1 MVVAAAVLLDF
12 LRVVVPELLVLVA
25 QVVAVTVPMEAQTE
39 VMEQQ
44 TQVAVAAAVVIQ
56 ITPLGLEALA
66 APASSS

>member
-1 MVVAAAVLLDF
+1 MVAVVVALLDF

-44 TQVAVAAAVVIQ
+44 TQGVVVAAAVIQ
-56 ITPLGLEALA
+56 MDRLKLAALA
-66 APASSS
+66 APAS